1 MKKLTLYY
9 PEILSLDETF
19 IKAVS
24 LEVWVQS
31 PSTQLWHCAV
41 MKHACGKNYEA
52 RILGNKACIPEPK
65 EQLIKYFSSWEEFF
79 NEDKENAN
87 HYPIRLPQTFLSL
100 EGAAAFNQ
108 FWVWKQ
114 LSTGRLCYHPI
125 AKTAEELFE
134 TMGFGAINIKEPIKG
149 QISVPVAIRNGHLEE
164 IEKSEVPPPFSPYP
178 ADWSENERIAKE
190 AMQSANPDAALHL
203 LAFMEKI
210 SEDCW
215 SAGWI
220 TGNGHNLWTIML
232 KGSTEPVQYGD
243 QPLEPKDIQTLKMLN
258 QQCQGWWYWDE
269 QQDKGTIFVKTKQRG
284 RGAGE

>member
-1 MKKLTLYY
+1 
-9 PEILSLDETF
+9 
-19 IKAVS
+19 
-24 LEVWVQS
+24 
-31 PSTQLWHCAV
+31 
-41 MKHACGKNYEA
+41 MKHTWGNNYEA
-52 RILGNKACIPEPK
+52 RILGNKTCIPEPG
-65 EQLIKYFSSWEEFF
+65 EPLIEYFSSWEEFF

-87 HYPIRLPQTFLSL
+87 HYPIRLPLTFLSL

-114 LSTGRLCYHPI
+114 LSTGQLCHHAI
-125 AKTAEELFE
+125 AKTYVELFE
-134 TMGFGAINIKEPIKG
+134 AMGFGAININLPIKG
-149 QISVPVAIRNGHLEE
+149 QITVPVAIRNGHLEE
-164 IEKSEVPPPFSPYP
+164 IEKSEVLSPFSPYP

-220 TGNGHNLWTIML
+220 TGNGHNLWTIL
-232 KGSTEPVQYGD
+232 LEGSTEPVQYGY
-243 QPLEPKDIQTLKMLN
+243 QYLEPKDIQTLKMLN

-269 QQDKGTIFVKTKQRG
+269 QQDKGTIFVRQRLQSYFK
-284 RGAGE
+284 E

>member
-9 PEILSLDETF
+9 PEILRLDETF

-31 PSTQLWHCAV
+31 PNTQLWHCAM
-41 MKHACGKNYEA
+41 MKQACGKNYEA
-52 RILGNKACIPEPK
+52 RILGNKTCIPELK
-65 EQLIKYFSSWEEFF
+65 EQFIHYFSSWSEFF

-87 HYPIRLPQTFLSL
+87 QYPIRLPQTFLTL

-114 LSTGRLCYHPI
+114 LSTGQLCYHAI
-125 AKTAEELFE
+125 TKTAEELFE
-134 TMGFGAINIKEPIKG
+134 AMGFGAININLPIKG
-149 QISVPVAIRNGHLEE
+149 QITVPVVICNGHLEE
-164 IEKSEVPPPFSPYP
+164 IEKSKVLSPFSPHP

-220 TGNGHNLWTIML
+220 TGHGHNLWTL
-232 KGSTEPVQYGD
+232 LHKASTEPFQYGD
-243 QPLEPKDIQTLKMLN
+243 LPLRPEDIQTLKMLN

-269 QQDKGTIFVKTKQRG
+269 QQDEGTIFVKQLMQSYL
-284 RGAGE
+284 